1 VKLSEQ
7 DRDEEQEEEEK
18 KVNEVRREID
28 SMTLPE

>member
-1 VKLSEQ
+1 MEVKSKK
-7 DRDEEQEEEEK
+7 EEDKEK